1 MLPVTC
7 SFAAGDA
14 ERFEPLRVL
23 VGLHGEHRE
32 LLEHPRDEP
41 RSRVHAERLR
51 RHLAVDEHGR
61 HAAVVRNA
69 DQVRPELRFGDD
81 EQARD

>member
-7 SFAAGDA
+7 SLRGRDA
-14 ERFEPLRVL
+14 ERFEPLRML
-23 VGLHGEHRE
+23 LGLHGEHRE
-32 LLEHPRDEP
+32 LLEHARDEP
-41 RSRVHAERLR
+41 RSRVHSERLR

-61 HAAVVRNA
+61 HAAVVRDA
-69 DQVRPELRFGDD
+69 DEVRPELRFGDD